1 MTKTKILKRLPL
13 ALAIAAGSA
22 QAYEFSVGPVDAQ
35 IGTSISYGIAV
46 RTEDPDKNQVAK
58 YGTSDLVDGGG
69 QASSYNFDDGTLN
82 FEKGDAYT
90 NVLKANI
97 DLELSYE
104 DMGAFFRGKAFY
116 DAAIM
121 DSDPAWKEFNDATK
135 DAAGQG
141 YDLLDAFVWYN
152 FDIGDTP
159 VSARLGRQVLSW
171 GESTFIQGGINS
183 INPIDASAARK
194 PGVEVKEVLLPVNL
208 AYTSIGLTDDV
219 TLEAFYQLEWEKT
232 RIDPCGTF
240 FSTTDFVADGCGPV
254 VLGGPAGE
262 KAYEQVRELELE
274 SGTPLGDRLAPFSER
289 LDDQEPSDDG
299 QYGLALRWYSE
310 ALGDTEFGFYYMNIH
325 SRVPLISGFA
335 ANPYYDSDLDG
346 TDDAVTNPSL
356 TASEFA
362 RYSIVYPEDIK
373 LSGVSFNTST
383 EGGWSVGGEMSVT
396 QDRPIQHNSFELLY
410 AGSLLPSSKL
420 FKQRYDE
427 ATGNDLNIQDPIAVA
442 AAKAELAGAG
452 FDGFDLFDIVQ
463 AQMTFIKFFDQ
474 VAGASRLTLITEVGV
489 THVVDLPSKEEARY
503 GRSGAFG
510 IGSFDPVAVG
520 NGAFYTCDAS
530 ETASVGGGVDGANGT
545 NENPDNCTN
554 DGFVDETS
562 AGIRVRGS
570 LDYPNAFLGVNVKP
584 KLALGY
590 DVGNGPEPGSQF
602 IDGRIQASL
611 GVDFDYLNMYSGGI
625 AYTMYDGGDYNV
637 LTDRDNVSL
646 NLKVTF

>member
-22 QAYEFSVGPVDAQ
+22 QAYEFSVGQVDAQ

-219 TLEAFYQLEWEKT
+219 TLEAFYQLEWEK
-232 RIDPCGTF
+232 
-240 FSTTDFVADGCGPV
+240 
-254 VLGGPAGE
+254 
-262 KAYEQVRELELE
+262 
-274 SGTPLGDRLAPFSER
+274 
-289 LDDQEPSDDG
+289 
-299 QYGLALRWYSE
+299 
-310 ALGDTEFGFYYMNIH
+310 
-325 SRVPLISGFA
+325 
-335 ANPYYDSDLDG
+335 
-346 TDDAVTNPSL
+346 
-356 TASEFA
+356 
-362 RYSIVYPEDIK
+362 
-373 LSGVSFNTST
+373 
-383 EGGWSVGGEMSVT
+383 
-396 QDRPIQHNSFELLY
+396 NSY
-410 AGSLLPSSKL
+410 
-420 FKQRYDE
+420 
-427 ATGNDLNIQDPIAVA
+427 
-442 AAKAELAGAG
+442 
-452 FDGFDLFDIVQ
+452 
-463 AQMTFIKFFDQ
+463 
-474 VAGASRLTLITEVGV
+474 
-489 THVVDLPSKEEARY
+489 
-503 GRSGAFG
+503 
-510 IGSFDPVAVG
+510 
-520 NGAFYTCDAS
+520 
-530 ETASVGGGVDGANGT
+530 
-545 NENPDNCTN
+545 
-554 DGFVDETS
+554 
-562 AGIRVRGS
+562 
-570 LDYPNAFLGVNVKP
+570 
-584 KLALGY
+584 
-590 DVGNGPEPGSQF
+590 
-602 IDGRIQASL
+602 
-611 GVDFDYLNMYSGGI
+611 
-625 AYTMYDGGDYNV
+625 
-637 LTDRDNVSL
+637 
-646 NLKVTF
+646 